1 MSPVADMTPAPSAN
15 RTANDHMDPIEAQ
28 SRAMIASAL
37 IMRGAV
43 AVPVGGAHLLHAD
56 GLRLR
61 ELTDDVYRLLTA
73 PQHDAAIHGA
83 PSPQP

>member
-1 MSPVADMTPAPSAN
+1 
-15 RTANDHMDPIEAQ
+15 MDPIEAQ

-43 AVPVGGAHLLHAD
+43 AVPCSGERLLHAD

-61 ELTDDVYRLLTA
+61 ALTDDVYRLLTET
-73 PQHDAAIHGA
+73 PSGMTPRSTAAD
-83 PSPQP
+83 PDTP